1 MKVDFHSY
9 NYIIMLFKI
18 VEIFHKLRKFIPP
31 NVGPIKKRVIEYP
44 FCKITIGSSSTNF
57 ELGSLMPL
65 IDAIPIG
72 QTNKSN
78 EWMTRGNRMR
88 LDASIEHHVVEH

>member
-1 MKVDFHSY
+1 
-9 NYIIMLFKI
+9 MLLNL
-18 VEIFHKLRKFIPP
+18 VGNFHKLRKLTPLNANI
-31 NVGPIKKRVIEYP
+31 VKERVIEYP
-44 FCKITIGSSSTNF
+44 FCKITIGSSSTDF
-57 ELGSLMPL
+57 ELGSCMPL

-88 LDASIEHHVVEH
+88 LDACVEHHMA